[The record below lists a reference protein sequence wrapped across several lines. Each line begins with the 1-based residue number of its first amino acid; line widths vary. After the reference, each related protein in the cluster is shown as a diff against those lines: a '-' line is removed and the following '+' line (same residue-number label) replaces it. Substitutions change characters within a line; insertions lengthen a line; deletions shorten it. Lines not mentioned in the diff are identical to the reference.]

1 MKEKKEAEN
10 RKKKTKRKGS
20 EGSEGKKKTTSS
32 QSAWTTQEALLTDLR
47 VTSGHLLER
56 TRHPRHGGNEP
67 RACSRLTSGC
77 GDIPFFTTAG
87 WQLYTLHIYRNVN
100 AWFRFP
106 LRKSACRGID
116 ASTRS

>member
-1 MKEKKEAEN
+1 MKEKKETEN
-10 RKKKTKRKGS
+10 KMKKTKRK
-20 EGSEGKKKTTSS
+20 GSEGKKKTTSS

-77 GDIPFFTTAG
+77 GDIPFFTTSG
-87 WQLYTLHIYRNVN
+87 WQLYTLHIYRNLN
-100 AWFRFP
+100 AWFPFP
-106 LRKSACRGID
+106 LGESACCGID
-116 ASTRS
+116 ASIRS